1 MIYILLWNTSL
12 PIIFQAD
19 VIPCSFISSRCS
31 TRALLMFKVCK
42 KSVFSKVTLV
52 KDFCLL
58 IFFPLIALL
67 ETKAQQQF
75 SSSIPHALAPRF
87 NWEFNYDYHLG
98 RILSLWPVS
107 ILSSSTQM
115 ITCFVPRVNSAENY
129 FVSFVYGLNTYTER
143 TKKRLLV
150 RNFSCSCFNNSRL
163 YTHPLNP
170 SCHFNFILILG
181 NLREA
186 DLIGT
191 LRFQNSEIVFLHWWN
206 SSTDDSIIYR
216 KLDMILV
223 NDTWLN
229 CFPIYMENFP
239 LSDNSPATIHLA
251 ITWIRLKRPLL
262 FLLLFVRASC
272 NFI

>member
-1 MIYILLWNTSL
+1 MIIILEEFYLCGQFQFSPLPLKWLLALFLELILLR
-12 PIIFQAD
+12 II
-19 VIPCSFISSRCS
+19 
-31 TRALLMFKVCK
+31 L
-42 KSVFSKVTLV
+42 
-52 KDFCLL
+52 CLL
-58 IFFPLIALL
+58 FMVWTPTLKEL
-67 ETKAQQQF
+67 
-75 SSSIPHALAPRF
+75 RR
-87 NWEFNYDYHLG
+87 DY
-98 RILSLWPVS
+98 
-107 ILSSSTQM
+107 
-115 ITCFVPRVNSAENY
+115 
-129 FVSFVYGLNTYTER
+129 
-143 TKKRLLV
+143 LV

-239 LSDNSPATIHLA
+239 LSWPFWQQPCYHSPCNYLDKIEKA
-251 ITWIRLKRPLL
+251 IT
-262 FLLLFVRASC
+262 F
-272 NFI
+272 FIIIC